1 LPPYPFGVFAPQ
13 CAHLGRVVANRLD
26 TEPGV
31 LRGSQLLEAGEFM
44 AVALALRGT
53 QCLEEAIERAEDHRP

>member
-1 LPPYPFGVFAPQ
+1 M
-13 CAHLGRVVANRLD
+13 GRVVANRLD